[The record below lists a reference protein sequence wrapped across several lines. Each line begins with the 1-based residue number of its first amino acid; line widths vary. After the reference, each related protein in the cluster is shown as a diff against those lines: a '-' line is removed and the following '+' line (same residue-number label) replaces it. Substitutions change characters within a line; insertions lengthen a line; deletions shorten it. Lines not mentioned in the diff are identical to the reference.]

1 MGKKSIQKH
10 NWLKNDKMQKHLL
23 NTSAEYY
30 LLVKLS
36 RQKEF
41 SRLEHMIKRVW
52 RNNIYNHRSSGYG
65 EIFWVWF
72 R

>member
-41 SRLEHMIKRVW
+41 SRLEHMIKRV
-52 RNNIYNHRSSGYG
+52 
-65 EIFWVWF
+65 
-72 R
+72 